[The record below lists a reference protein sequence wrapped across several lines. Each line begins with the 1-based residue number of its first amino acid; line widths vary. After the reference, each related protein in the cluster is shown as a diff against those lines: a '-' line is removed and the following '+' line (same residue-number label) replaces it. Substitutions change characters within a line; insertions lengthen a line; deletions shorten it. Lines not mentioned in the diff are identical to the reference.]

1 MVEHL
6 EDGSWHAAAPHDL
19 LDILLLKSF
28 VESPTDS
35 LPAIQ
40 IPQDDYCFEIII
52 QVLQVLPMHAL
63 LEMFEALQAN
73 LCFKKKH
80 ESFSGKSNAQNSLLP
95 TINTLIGQTLHT
107 ICDVI
112 DSELRNYNIY
122 IARNN
127 FFHTNS

>member
-1 MVEHL
+1 M
-6 EDGSWHAAAPHDL
+6 GSWHAAAPHDL

-63 LEMFEALQAN
+63 LETFEALQAN
-73 LCFKKKH
+73 LCFKKKTRII
-80 ESFSGKSNAQNSLLP
+80 FGQIKCTKFIASNDKYIDRSNIAYNLR
-95 TINTLIGQTLHT
+95 
-107 ICDVI
+107 CD
-112 DSELRNYNIY
+112 
-122 IARNN
+122 
-127 FFHTNS
+127 